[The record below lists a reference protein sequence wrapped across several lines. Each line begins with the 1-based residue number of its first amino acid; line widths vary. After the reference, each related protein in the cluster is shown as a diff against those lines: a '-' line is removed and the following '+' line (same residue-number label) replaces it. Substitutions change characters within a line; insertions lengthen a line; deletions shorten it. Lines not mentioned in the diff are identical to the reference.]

1 MKLVIGRSNAAL
13 TVSAELKK
21 IVLLYCDCV
30 AYLLSLPKRSSLF
43 FLTELYQLIL
53 SWTALLAAIIAWT
66 GEPLAKMILET
77 VCQPIMKIGPPV
89 IWVVTR

>member
-1 MKLVIGRSNAAL
+1 MKSVATRFNAAL
-13 TVSAELKK
+13 TVSAELTK
-21 IVLLYCDCV
+21 IVLLYRV
-30 AYLLSLPKRSSLF
+30 AFLLSLPKRASLF
-43 FLTELYQLIL
+43 FLSELSQLIL